1 MKNLSINKVLILS
14 MLLSF
19 NAIKAEVK
27 LEDKIKTVN
36 LRTLV
41 TESVPGKE
49 AVASLTKMQ
58 TNYEAEFKQMM
69 AEMKQIEDELVKMRS
84 LGSEKKI
91 RDLEERKMELQAK
104 AQRLMQNAQT
114 DMQQEE
120 MRLMQ
125 PLFAEQVEVISAWA
139 KTKDLYMVIDE
150 SSGRVVYKKDG
161 LDATNEVMKLV
172 NQKHEQKTTL
182 AKNKAAAPKAPTKV
196 S

>member
-172 NQKHEQKTTL
+172 NQKHEQKTAL

>member
-1 MKNLSINKVLILS
+1 M
-14 MLLSF
+14 
-19 NAIKAEVK
+19 
-27 LEDKIKTVN
+27 
-36 LRTLV
+36 
-41 TESVPGKE
+41 PGKE

-91 RDLEERKMELQAK
+91 SDLEERKMELQAK

-172 NQKHEQKTTL
+172 NQKHEQKTAL
-182 AKNKAAAPKAPTKV
+182 AKNKTAAPKAPTKV